1 MLWKVNGAARR
12 KVLAA
17 CHGTNLRSWIFPFT
31 GQPGKLAVSKT
42 FAIFTS
48 DRNRHLPAFRR
59 LPRLSAPL
67 LPTSHTCTVASNLVT
82 WYLVLSVLCCLNQCD
97 TMSLID
103 PSLLENLSEEQRE
116 EALAAAA
123 AAKRAE
129 ERAEQ
134 RALERALAAKAA
146 ERQREAAATAAS
158 QTTKPQ
164 RQVVFVS
171 KDKRNGGNQQ
181 PLGEKSKSPQ
191 SKLTA
196 QPQQLPPSSS
206 TWSDSQWAAV
216 KQSYLGKSVTESE
229 EVEPEQRHKQRSKK
243 KITFKF
249 QWDDTEDTSHLEDG
263 DPLYVGI
270 KAAPKRKRQR
280 LDELPK
286 SMTPTI
292 ESALSKP
299 IDKMTARDW
308 HIFRETHNIVIKGGN
323 KLAVPPPMRS
333 FREPPSP
340 SIPPLHPA
348 ILEAIE
354 VTLKYKEPSPIQ
366 RQAIPIGLQRRD
378 LIGVAETGSGKT
390 AAFGIPLCHYL
401 LNLPPTVL
409 NQVADEG
416 PLAIVMAPTRE
427 LALQIDAEFHKL
439 LSRQTTVQ
447 SCAIVGGQVIQQQA
461 QRLREGVHVV
471 VGTPGRINDCLEMA
485 YLVLNQ
491 CCYIV
496 LDEGRSLVFASYLF
510 NSLI

>member
-1 MLWKVNGAARR
+1 MLPSINIRDVYHIVLEDETWPSSSHRPTVPPTYIVSQLGITTQQRR
-12 KVLAA
+12 I
-17 CHGTNLRSWIFPFT
+17 S
-31 GQPGKLAVSKT
+31 S
-42 FAIFTS
+42 
-48 DRNRHLPAFRR
+48 
-59 LPRLSAPL
+59 L
-67 LPTSHTCTVASNLVT
+67 LCSCRK
-82 WYLVLSVLCCLNQCD
+82 QRD

-146 ERQREAAATAAS
+146 ERQREAASTAAS

-164 RQVVFVS
+164 RQVVFLS
-171 KDKRNGGNQQ
+171 KDKRNGANQQ
-181 PLGEKSKSPQ
+181 PPEEKSKLQP
-191 SKLTA
+191 KPA
-196 QPQQLPPSSS
+196 AHPQQPAPSSS

-216 KQSYLGKSVTESE
+216 KQTYLGKSAAESE
-229 EVEPEQRHKQRSKK
+229 EAELEQRHKQRSKK

-249 QWDDTEDTSHLEDG
+249 QWDDTEDTSHLKDD

-270 KAAPKRKRQR
+270 KTAPKRKRQR

-292 ESALSKP
+292 ESARSKP

-308 HIFRETHNIVIKGGN
+308 HIFRETHNIVVKGG
-323 KLAVPPPMRS
+323 KAPPPMRS

-340 SIPPLHPA
+340 SIPHLHPA
-348 ILEAIE
+348 ILEAID
-354 VTLKYKEPSPIQ
+354 VTLKYKDPSPIQ

-401 LNLPPTVL
+401 LNLPSTIL
-409 NQVADEG
+409 NQVADKG

-427 LALQIDAEFHKL
+427 LALQIDVEFHKL

-447 SCAIVGGQVIQQQA
+447 SCAIVGGQAIQKQA

-496 LDEGRSLVFASYLF
+496 LDEGRFMFFFPPRDSS
-510 NSLI
+510 IR